1 MARNL
6 SRGPDGC
13 KGKVLPSRGVRLR
26 RKITIA
32 FFLVSSL
39 VSVLIAL
46 MLYRFIEG
54 QLEAELRSK
63 LLDMAH
69 IGAAEVEPE
78 PYRRLH
84 GQLGELDEAKVAAV
98 EGSADYKAI
107 AAQLQFLRRT
117 EPELMQYAYLLA
129 PTDDPNNPRFVV
141 DADVLDFNARIA
153 RGEKLP
159 EGESVSHFA
168 LPYDVSGVPLLKKA
182 LADCT
187 TQLENDFVWDAKFKV
202 NSVSAYVPLT
212 DLTGTALRD
221 GNGRCLG
228 VLGLDITDRRM
239 RVALDNAGAL
249 AIRISLAMI
258 VLALIVSIALS
269 TLLTRSILALTT
281 TVKRFADKD
290 FTARTPIISKDEVG
304 QLGQNFNAMAAALQ
318 EHNENL
324 EELVVK
330 RTKELSDEKQTSE
343 RLLLNVLP
351 APIADRLKAGEGL
364 IVDRFDAVSV
374 LFADIVGFT
383 SLSSKVP
390 PEQLVTMLNDV
401 FSTFDKLAEKHGLEK
416 IKTIGDAYMVV
427 AGIPQPVANH
437 AHAIAHMALDMLAS
451 IDQFSTKH
459 GHELTV
465 RIGIHTGP
473 VVAGVIGQKKFI
485 YDLWGDTVNTAS
497 RMESHGVPGRVHV
510 TAATQQLLRDTFE
523 LEPREP
529 IEIKGKGRMQTYL
542 IVGKRPT
549 MKSLEPRLSDPSGWG
564 TSTDGG

>member
-1 MARNL
+1 VQGESGTLA
-6 SRGPDGC
+6 P
-13 KGKVLPSRGVRLR
+13 GVRLR

-39 VSVLIAL
+39 VSVLLAL
-46 MLYRFIEG
+46 FLYRFIG
-54 QLEAELRSK
+54 HQLEAELRTK

-69 IGAAEVEPE
+69 IGAAEVEMDA
-78 PYRRLH
+78 YQRLH
-84 GQLGELDEAKVAAV
+84 DQLGGTDDAKVAAV
-98 EGSADYKAI
+98 EAGDDYKAI
-107 AAQLQFLRRT
+107 SDHLRMLRRA

-129 PTDDPNNPRFVV
+129 PTDDANNPQFVV
-141 DADVLDFNARIA
+141 DADVLDFNTRLA

-168 LPYDVSGVPLLKKA
+168 LPYDISGIPVLKKA
-182 LADCT
+182 LTECS
-187 TQLENDFVWDAKFKV
+187 TQLENDFVWDEKFKV

-212 DLTGTALRD
+212 DEAGKPLHDAK
-221 GNGRCLG
+221 GRCLG

-239 RVALDNAGAL
+239 RAALDHAGGL
-249 AIRISLAMI
+249 AIKISLAMI
-258 VLALIVSIALS
+258 LLALIVSIALS
-269 TLLTRSILALTT
+269 TFLTRSILALTT

-290 FTARTPIISKDEVG
+290 FSARTPILSKDEVG
-304 QLGQNFNAMAAALQ
+304 QLGHNFNQMAATIQ

-324 EELVVK
+324 EELVK
-330 RTKELSDEKQTSE
+330 QRTKELSDEKQTSE

-351 APIADRLKAGEGL
+351 QPIADRLKSGEGL

-383 SLSSKVP
+383 SLSSRIP
-390 PEQLVTMLNDV
+390 PEQLVTMLNEL

-437 AHAIAHMALDMLAS
+437 AHAITHMALDMLHAVDDFAKREKS
-451 IDQFSTKH
+451 
-459 GHELTV
+459 ELTI

-497 RMESHGVPGRVHV
+497 RMESHGVPARIHV
-510 TAATQQLLRDTFE
+510 TATTYQLLRDTFE
-523 LEPREP
+523 LEPRDP

-542 IVGKRPT
+542 VLGKRAT
-549 MKSLEPRLSDPSGWG
+549 MKTLEPRPSDPSGWG